1 MKNKKLPLP
10 QLVIFDMDG
19 LLFDTERLFQQKK
32 AAVMQKYGYQQ
43 GEGDYEKTLGTCGQA
58 LLDILAELYGPDYP
72 AEKIS
77 SETREIVNRQIMSDG
92 PPIKPGIRKL
102 LIWLKERNI
111 PCCVAS
117 STRTDIVCNYVKRG
131 ALEPYFSYVIGG
143 DQVSASKPDPEIFLK
158 ACERMNIL
166 PEHALVLEDS
176 QNGVLAAINGGI
188 PAICI
193 PDMAVPKA
201 YVLEK
206 AAAVVSSADDVP
218 ELFERAH
225 S

>member
-1 MKNKKLPLP
+1 MKNKKLPIP

-32 AAVMQKYGYQQ
+32 AVVMQKYGYQQ
-43 GEGDYEKTLGTCGQA
+43 KEGDYEKTLGTCGQA
-58 LLDILAELYGPDYP
+58 LLDILADLYGPDYP

-77 SETREIVNRQIMSDG
+77 SETRQIVNRQILAEG
-92 PPIKPGIRKL
+92 PPVKPGIRRL
-102 LIWLKERNI
+102 LAWLEGRNI

-117 STRTDIVCNYVKRG
+117 STHTDIVRTY
-131 ALEPYFSYVIGG
+131 LECGGLKQYFSYVIGG

-158 ACERMNIL
+158 ACEKMHVT
-166 PEHALVLEDS
+166 PEQALVLEDS

-193 PDMAVPKA
+193 PDMATPKDT
-201 YVLEK
+201 VLK
-206 AAAVVSSADDVP
+206 RAAAVVSSADKIPD
-218 ELFERAH
+218 LFE
-225 S
+225 

>member
-32 AAVMQKYGYQQ
+32 AVVMQKYGYQQ

-77 SETREIVNRQIMSDG
+77 RETREIVNQQILAEG
-92 PPIKPGIRKL
+92 PPIKPGILQL
-102 LIWLKERNI
+102 LTWLKERNI
-111 PCCVAS
+111 SCCVAS
-117 STRTDIVCNYVKRG
+117 STCTDIVCTYLKCGN
-131 ALEPYFSYVIGG
+131 LDQYFSYVIGG
-143 DQVSASKPDPEIFLK
+143 DQVTASKPDPEIFLK
-158 ACERMNIL
+158 ACEKMQVM

-176 QNGVLAAINGGI
+176 QNGVLAAIHGGI

-193 PDMAVPKA
+193 PDMAVPRDF
-201 YVLEK
+201 VLEK
-206 AAAVVSSADDVP
+206 TAAVVSSADDIP
-218 ELFERAH
+218 ELFEQTF
-225 S
+225 

>member
-1 MKNKKLPLP
+1 MQNKKLLLP

-32 AAVMQKYGYQQ
+32 AVVMQKYGYQQ
-43 GEGDYEKTLGTCGQA
+43 GKGDFEKTLGTCGQA

-72 AEKIS
+72 AETIS
-77 SETREIVNRQIMSDG
+77 RETREILNQQIMAEG
-92 PPIKPGIRKL
+92 PPLKPGIRKL
-102 LIWLKERNI
+102 LVWLKEKQI
-111 PCCVAS
+111 ACCVAS
-117 STRTDIVCNYVKRG
+117 STRTDIVCRYLKRG
-131 ALEPYFSYVIGG
+131 DLDPYFSYVIGG

-158 ACERMNIL
+158 ACQHMQVL

-176 QNGVLAAINGGI
+176 QNGILAAINGGI

-201 YVLEK
+201 CVLEK
-206 AAAVVSSADDVP
+206 AAAVVSSADEVP
-218 ELFERAH
+218 SLFA
-225 S
+225 